1 MIAAAR
7 LRHSI
12 GIQAPAVTQDA
23 AGQPNT
29 TWSTFATVWAEILD
43 ITGREYIAAGGTQN
57 QAMTKITIRYL
68 AGVVPSMRVVWGA
81 TTYNI
86 EAVLG
91 TDQTALTLMCSRLA
105 P

>member
-1 MIAAAR
+1 MIPAGKLDR
-7 LRHSI
+7 RIVL
-12 GIQAPAVTQDA
+12 QAPAITQDA

-43 ITGREYIAAGGTQN
+43 ITGREYLAAGGTQN

-68 AGVVPSMRVVWGA
+68 AGVVASMRVVWGS